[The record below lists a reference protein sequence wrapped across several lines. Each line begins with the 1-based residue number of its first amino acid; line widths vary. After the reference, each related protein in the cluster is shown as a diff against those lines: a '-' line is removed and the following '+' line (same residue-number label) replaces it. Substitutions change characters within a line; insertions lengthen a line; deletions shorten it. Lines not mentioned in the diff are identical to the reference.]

1 MSDIVAQGGVD
12 EAIAQVEQQLAVLF
26 GRARLLWKDAAA
38 QVHPELK
45 PVGYKILSMIVRL
58 EETNAYVLAE
68 SLETDKSVVSR
79 QVRMLEDALLV
90 VSRADDKDGRARVL
104 SATPSAVALVR
115 AAQARQQDRLRDLLR
130 SKPADEVRA
139 FAGMLELISAG

>member
-1 MSDIVAQGGVD
+1 MPDAAAQGGVD
-12 EAIAQVEQQLAVLF
+12 EAIAEVEQQLAVLF

-45 PVGYKILSMIVRL
+45 PVGYKILSTIVRL
-58 EETNAYVLAE
+58 EETNAYVLADV
-68 SLETDKSVVSR
+68 LETDKSVVSR
-79 QVRMLEDALLV
+79 QVRMLEDARLV

-104 SATPSAVALVR
+104 SPTPSAVALVR

-130 SKPADEVRA
+130 SRPANEVRD

>member
-1 MSDIVAQGGVD
+1 MPEVVAQGGVD

-45 PVGYKILSMIVRL
+45 PVGYKILSTIVRL
-58 EETNAYVLAE
+58 EETNAYVLADV
-68 SLETDKSVVSR
+68 LETDKSVVSR
-79 QVRMLEDALLV
+79 QVRMLEDARLV
-90 VSRADDKDGRARVL
+90 VSRADAKDGRARVL
-104 SATPSAVALVR
+104 SPTPSAVELVR

-130 SKPADEVRA
+130 SRPVNEVRD

>member
-1 MSDIVAQGGVD
+1 MGQAGVD
-12 EAIAQVEQQLAVLF
+12 EAIAEVEQQLSVLF

-68 SLETDKSVVSR
+68 ALETDKSVVSR

-104 SATPSAVALVR
+104 SPTPSAVALVR
-115 AAQARQQDRLRDLLR
+115 AAQARQQDRLRELLR